1 VIKLN
6 TTVSIIIGIIIGLI
20 LMIIVSLLNDVLLG
34 VIALFLVPLI
44 VGGVA
49 TYLSKRE
56 KGFNVGFISSI
67 VCITL

>member
-1 VIKLN
+1 
-6 TTVSIIIGIIIGLI
+6 
-20 LMIIVSLLNDVLLG
+20 MIIVSLLNDVLLG